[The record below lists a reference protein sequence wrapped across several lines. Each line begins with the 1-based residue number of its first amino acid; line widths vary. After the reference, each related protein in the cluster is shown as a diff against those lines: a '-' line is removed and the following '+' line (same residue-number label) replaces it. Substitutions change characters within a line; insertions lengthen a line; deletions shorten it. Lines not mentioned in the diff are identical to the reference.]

1 MMIIKLFNK
10 SGIKNL
16 KKKIRY
22 ENLKHLLILFDFILL
37 HDVFLIIL
45 CQFVMISNQK
55 KKNLM

>member
-1 MMIIKLFNK
+1 MMIIKVFNK